1 MCKKIIMLAMFAILL
16 LGVTIVN
23 AAEIRLKDGRF
34 IEVER
39 CWEKDGEV
47 IFKFK
52 ADGRLYS
59 LEKDLVEEI
68 IGKTDYQP
76 GEHAAN

>member
-1 MCKKIIMLAMFAILL
+1 MCKKIIMLAMLAILL
-16 LGVTIVN
+16 LGVTIAN

-47 IFKFK
+47 IFKLK
-52 ADGRLYS
+52 ADGRLFR
-59 LEKDLVEEI
+59 LEKELVEEI
-68 IGKTDYQP
+68 VGKKDYQP
-76 GEHAAN
+76 GKQAAH